1 MGMAKGGSLASKGGG
16 DGSGKKGGL
25 AQKVLA
31 KVVRLYYVVVNFLLA
46 RLRWLATVG
55 RCVCMCVCVCMCIC
69 MGVSVCVLSVSLCAC
84 NSECCVGVCV
94 CVCVCV

>member
-1 MGMAKGGSLASKGGG
+1 LGMAKGGSLASKGGG

-46 RLRWLATVG
+46 RLRWLATVCL
-55 RCVCMCVCVCMCIC
+55 CVCMCVCVC
-69 MGVSVCVLSVSLCAC
+69 VCVFVWVCLCVFFLSLCVRVTLSVVL
-84 NSECCVGVCV
+84 VCV
-94 CVCVCV
+94 CV